1 MTGLGRQEKP
11 PALCVTKCEVGTAHR
26 EAKRARG
33 DRVGSGTGYD
43 QIRQHFAPTRDRAR
57 TRPLGAGDPNQPR
70 SKSSRGVPADLP
82 NGGEVQSGASTA

>member
-33 DRVGSGTGYD
+33 DRVGSGTGYE
-43 QIRQHFAPTRDRAR
+43 RQHFLDPRPALARWARLKRAW
-57 TRPLGAGDPNQPR
+57 
-70 SKSSRGVPADLP
+70 RGEW
-82 NGGEVQSGASTA
+82 GEVQSGASTA